1 MSELTRQPLAR
12 YHAARRALA
21 EARSV
26 DEVKDIHDKAEAM
39 RAYAVKARDLEFVW
53 WAAELKLDA
62 ERKGGRLL
70 TEMAERGERDPGGKP
85 VKEIYSDLRGKIEDV
100 DVDIAKSGRLRENIG
115 NSFFGPCLS
124 G

>member
-70 TEMAERGERDPGGKP
+70 TEMAERGERDPGGKGAIESRP
-85 VKEIYSDLRGKIEDV
+85 AIQLKDLGITLSLSSRWQ
-100 DVDIAKSGRLRENIG
+100 
-115 NSFFGPCLS
+115 LS
-124 G
+124 GTVSDED